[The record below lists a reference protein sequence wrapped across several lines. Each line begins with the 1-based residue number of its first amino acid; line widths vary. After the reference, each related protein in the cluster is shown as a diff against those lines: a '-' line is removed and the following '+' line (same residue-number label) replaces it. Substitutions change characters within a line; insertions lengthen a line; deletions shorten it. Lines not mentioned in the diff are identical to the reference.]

1 MKKLIMMI
9 VCLGF
14 LVLPLSVSADC
25 EHFYDDLA
33 GQCFVTTVD
42 ETEFELCF
50 SISPFGPCPC
60 GVASLE
66 YFDVQYID
74 DVLYE
79 ALVSFDLQYWTT
91 SDYVMIEGL
100 CFFLVEDR
108 LILMPENPLIFEMLQ
123 K

>member
-25 EHFYDDLA
+25 GHFYDDLA

-42 ETEFELCF
+42 GTEFTLCF

-60 GVASLE
+60 GVAILE
-66 YFDVQYID
+66 YFDEYGI
-74 DVLYE
+74 
-79 ALVSFDLQYWTT
+79 LVSFNLQYWTT

-108 LILMPENPLIFEMLQ
+108 LILMPEDPLIFYKEID
-123 K
+123 